1 MISYRKL
8 AMRVLGHPLRVPSP
22 PRPASHRVT
31 ALALTAAMVAGMAA
45 PAYADAG
52 TTINITDGTIEKAES
67 KNGGAGIGS
76 GYIGGSSTVNIS
88 GDAELKDVRG
98 GNLAAGIGSG
108 YGSDKVDVV
117 IDGGTINATGSFN
130 AAGIGSG
137 DNGPSS
143 VTISGGTI
151 TATSTSEAP
160 AIGGGSVSISNTDA
174 ELDITATAPNADNAI
189 RSKDGKNLDEV
200 IQLAENGKK
209 GLVKLVKSGTTSISR
224 LFHNGVYADSHST
237 PPTA

>member
-1 MISYRKL
+1 MNNFTFYSPTMF
-8 AMRVLGHPLRVPSP
+8 AFGQGEASRVGALVRQFGGSKVLLVAGGGSVKKNG
-22 PRPASHRVT
+22 ASD
-31 ALALTAAMVAGMAA
+31 AATAA
-45 PAYADAG
+45 
-52 TTINITDGTIEKAES
+52 
-67 KNGGAGIGS
+67 
-76 GYIGGSSTVNIS
+76 
-88 GDAELKDVRG
+88 LK
-98 GNLAAGIGSG
+98 AAGIPWHELWGVQANPRSG
-108 YGSDKVDVV
+108 KVYEG
-117 IDGGTINATGSFN
+117 IDLARTEGVDFLL
-130 AAGIGSG
+130 
-137 DNGPSS
+137 
-143 VTISGGTI
+143 
-151 TATSTSEAP
+151 

>member
-1 MISYRKL
+1 MFFEGFKGIIVKYIRPKVTVVSGSVSANDMIEVSD
-8 AMRVLGHPLRVPSP
+8 A
-22 PRPASHRVT
+22 VT
-31 ALALTAAMVAGMAA
+31 GVGAGLN
-45 PAYADAG
+45 AG
-52 TTINITDGTIEKAES
+52 TTTINITDGTIEKAES

-117 IDGGTINATGSFN
+117 IDGGTINATGGFN

-143 VTISGGTI
+143 VTIS
-151 TATSTSEAP
+151 
-160 AIGGGSVSISNTDA
+160 GGSVSISNTDA

-189 RSKDGKNLDEV
+189 RSKDGKKLDEV